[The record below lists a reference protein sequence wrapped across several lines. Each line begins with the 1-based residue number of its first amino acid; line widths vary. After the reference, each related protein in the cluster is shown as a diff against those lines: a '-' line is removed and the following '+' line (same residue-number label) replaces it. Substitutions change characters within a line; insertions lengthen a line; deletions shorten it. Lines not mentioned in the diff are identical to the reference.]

1 MKVGKKISVG
11 YAVVLCFMVS
21 ASLCGIF
28 LVGKMNESSENMKQK
43 YLVLYQKTN
52 TVAQNSGLKVAAIRG
67 YVITGDRA
75 YLNDYYQLDKES
87 DALMDELAEQS
98 VTMQGKQMAKDAKAA
113 ADKYQAVVEKRLIP
127 AKEANNAGEIL
138 SIMKGELA
146 PAAAEAR
153 KVVAAYLDF
162 RNKQMEGVLEDSIS
176 AGNNTKL
183 ILSVFT
189 IVAILCSGIIA
200 YFVTRSIVTPLQL
213 AVQDLKKLAAGDF
226 SFTVPQNFLK
236 TKDEVGDLA
245 RATDAMIKN
254 ISDILKKV
262 ITSSQTLAAASEE
275 LTANTE
281 QSTAASIHVAESIID
296 VSRNAELQTNAAHD
310 TEDVVKMMSV
320 QMKDA
325 AARAKDV
332 ASLANQTM
340 SSANQ
345 GTGVV
350 NRAVSEMK
358 SIGNSTSVVS
368 DSISKLNEK
377 SDQIGQIL
385 DTISAIAGQTNLLA
399 LNAAIEAARAG
410 EHGRGFAVVAEEVR
424 KLAEQSQD
432 ATQRIGELVGEIQ
445 QDTKVAV
452 DAAGIGLHDVQ
463 EGTKVVHDAGGIF
476 SQIVVHITEVTQG
489 VEEITRMIQA
499 MAQGSNTIVNEV
511 QKITTASKTVAEQ
524 TETVSAASE
533 EQSASMEEIASA
545 SKSLAHLAEELEQSV
560 HKFKV

>member
-11 YAVVLCFMVS
+11 YAVVLCFMVA

-28 LVGKMNESSENMKQK
+28 LVNKMNELSENMKGK

-67 YVITGDRA
+67 YVITGERS

-98 VTMQGKQMAKDAKAA
+98 VTPQGKQLARDAKAA

-162 RNKQMEGVLEDSIS
+162 RNKQMEGVLEDGIS
-176 AGNNTKL
+176 FGNNTKL

-200 YFVTRSIVTPLQL
+200 YFVTRSIVVTLQL
-213 AVQDLKKLAAGDF
+213 AVNDLKQLAAGDF
-226 SFTVPQNFLK
+226 SFTVPQNFLN

-296 VSRNAELQTNAAHD
+296 VSRNAELQTNAAND
-310 TEDVVKMMSV
+310 TEDVVKTMSM

-325 AARAKDV
+325 AIRAKDV
-332 ASLANQTM
+332 ASLANQTV

-432 ATQRIGELVGEIQ
+432 ATQRIGELIGEIQ